1 MITLLITGMN
11 SGLNPLNTIVFN
23 ELTILGPDLVLP
35 VDKKILEHMS
45 NINEIRKELLR
56 YNFNNPKWDN
66 IMINL
71 IYQIKNLSF
80 FVEE

>member
-1 MITLLITGMN
+1 MN

-35 VDKKILEHMS
+35 VDKKILEHIS
-45 NINEIRKELLR
+45 NINEICKELLN

>member
-1 MITLLITGMN
+1 MN

>member
-11 SGLNPLNTIVFN
+11 SELNPLNTIVFN

>member
-1 MITLLITGMN
+1 MN
-11 SGLNPLNTIVFN
+11 SELNPLNTIVFN

>member
-1 MITLLITGMN
+1 MS